1 MARRWKERRGCGW
14 GEGEGEG
21 EESVKARGAR
31 DRDAG
36 AVRVVLA
43 FSTGVLV
50 RFVGWRGGDS
60 FEGPRRPPAG
70 GARGTVGPQPA
81 GPHAQRVAVV
91 ACRLPGPLRA
101 CLVG

>member
-1 MARRWKERRGCGW
+1 M
-14 GEGEGEG
+14 
-21 EESVKARGAR
+21 
-31 DRDAG
+31 
-36 AVRVVLA
+36 VLA

-70 GARGTVGPQPA
+70 GARGTAGPQPA

-91 ACRLPGPLRA
+91 ACRLPGPLSFFFFDAWSVEFDWTIPLLSIMFAR
-101 CLVG
+101 CQIKCFI